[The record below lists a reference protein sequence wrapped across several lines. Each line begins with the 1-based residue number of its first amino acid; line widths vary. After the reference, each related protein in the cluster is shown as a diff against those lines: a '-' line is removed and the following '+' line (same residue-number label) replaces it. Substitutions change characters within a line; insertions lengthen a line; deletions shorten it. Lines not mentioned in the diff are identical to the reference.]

1 MSAMEVVV
9 KYLARRLGDGGGS
22 EVANKEA
29 G

>member
-1 MSAMEVVV
+1 MMGVAV
-9 KYLARRLGDGGGS
+9 KLLTRRLDNGGGS